1 MADQDQTHF
10 TRQRVRERRE
20 SLRLQQEALME
31 QQRRIAAEL
40 AETDPD
46 NEWREEND
54 SSDQRRP
61 ATSRRTTNLERICF
75 LKGKGLV
82 Q

>member
-46 NEWREEND
+46 NEWRDQIED
-54 SSDQRRP
+54 DPSDRRRP
-61 ATSRRTTNLERICF
+61 VTSKKTTT
-75 LKGKGLV
+75 
-82 Q
+82 

>member
-20 SLRLQQEALME
+20 SLRLQQEALVE

-54 SSDQRRP
+54 SSLAGKTLKTDAREP
-61 ATSRRTTNLERICF
+61 HSGSRND
-75 LKGKGLV
+75 
-82 Q
+82 